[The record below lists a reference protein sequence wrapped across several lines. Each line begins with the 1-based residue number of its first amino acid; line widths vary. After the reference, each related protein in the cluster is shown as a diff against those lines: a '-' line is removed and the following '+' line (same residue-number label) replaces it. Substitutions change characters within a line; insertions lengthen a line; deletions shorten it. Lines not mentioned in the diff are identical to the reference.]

1 MSAKAPGVADRLRAL
16 FGARIWD
23 TRLADLPLWKA
34 VLYWLARI
42 ADTMVRGFLDTRLS
56 FRAAALTYFTVLSIV
71 PFLAFAFAVL
81 KGFGVYQTFVQGTIR
96 PYVDETFAANQ
107 ALYEAIE
114 HILRFV
120 DQTDVSKLG
129 TLGVVALAYAAVTLV
144 ANVEV
149 ALNAIFGAKA
159 RRPIVRQVTDY
170 VTLLVTAPLL
180 LLAATTLSAAAQ
192 SSRFVEFLRDRL
204 RLGPV
209 IDFGL
214 GLGSVMTVA
223 AAIFAMYVILPNV
236 RVRVGSALLGAGI
249 AALLWHGALV
259 LHVQLQMG
267 VARYSALYSVLGAIP
282 IFLVWTYI
290 SWLVVLV
297 GARIAAGHQDASSRR
312 RLREAVADPALR
324 EDVAVALAAEV
335 TRDLVAGA
343 RPATGDELARRVEV
357 PPALAEEVLDALVR
371 ARVLARVVSGSA
383 AGFLPARDV
392 DQARAEDVRD
402 ALRHD
407 PGADAY
413 RARVRRR
420 LSPAVRRAL
429 HAGEEWRRR
438 SPENLT
444 LRELAAAAASSPGE
458 ADGADEAGEA
468 RAAHGAAHEAADGGD
483 DRRPVVDAKQ
493 PDAPA

>member
-1 MSAKAPGVADRLRAL
+1 VSARGPGPAERLRVFFETRIWETRLQELPRWKAAL
-16 FGARIWD
+16 FW
-23 TRLADLPLWKA
+23 
-34 VLYWLARI
+34 VARI
-42 ADTMVRGFLDTRLS
+42 ADTMLRGFLDTRLS

-96 PYVDETFAANQ
+96 PYVDGTFAANQ
-107 ALYEAIE
+107 ALHDAID
-114 HILRFV
+114 HILEFV
-120 DQTDVSKLG
+120 DRTDVSKLG
-129 TLGVVALAYAAVTLV
+129 TLGVIALAYAAVALI

-149 ALNAIFGAKA
+149 ALNAIFGAKT

-192 SSRFVEFLRDRL
+192 SSRVVEFLRDRL
-204 RLGPV
+204 GLGPV

-214 GLGSVMTVA
+214 GLGSVLTVA
-223 AAIFAMYVILPNV
+223 AALFAMYVILPNV

-259 LHVQLQMG
+259 MHVQLQMG

-282 IFLVWTYI
+282 IFLVWTYV

-297 GARIAAGHQDASSRR
+297 GARVAAGHQEVSGRR
-312 RLREAVADPALR
+312 RLREGVADPALK

-335 TRDLVAGA
+335 TRDLVSGA
-343 RPATGDELARRVEV
+343 HPAATDELARRLEV
-357 PPALAEEVLDALVR
+357 SPALAEEVLDALVR
-371 ARVLARVVSGSA
+371 ARVLARVVSGSS

-402 ALRHD
+402 ALRRD
-407 PGADAY
+407 PRADPY
-413 RARVRRR
+413 RARIERR
-420 LSPAVRRAL
+420 LDPAVHRVLR
-429 HAGEEWRRR
+429 AGEEWRRR
-438 SPENLT
+438 SPQNLT
-444 LRELAAAAASSPGE
+444 LRELAAAAAGGTVVRPASDAERP
-458 ADGADEAGEA
+458 
-468 RAAHGAAHEAADGGD
+468 GAARDEGDG
-483 DRRPVVDAKQ
+483 RRAVVDEKQ
-493 PDAPA
+493 PDVPG

>member
-1 MSAKAPGVADRLRAL
+1 MSARRADPVGRFRAFFGTRIWETRLR
-16 FGARIWD
+16 
-23 TRLADLPLWKA
+23 DLPAGKA
-34 VLYWLARI
+34 ALYWVARI

-56 FRAAALTYFTVLSIV
+56 FRAAALTYFTALSIV

-81 KGFGVYQTFVQGTIR
+81 KGFGVYRTFVEGTIR

-107 ALYEAIE
+107 ALYDAID

-129 TLGVVALAYAAVTLV
+129 TLGVVALAYAAVTLI

-159 RRPIVRQVTDY
+159 QRPIVRQVTDY

-192 SSRFVEFLRDRL
+192 SSTFVLFLRDRL

-214 GLGSVMTVA
+214 GLGSVATVA
-223 AAIFAMYVILPNV
+223 AALFAMYVILPNV
-236 RVRVGSALLGAGI
+236 RVRAGSAALGAGI

-282 IFLVWTYI
+282 IFLVWTYV

-297 GARIAAGHQDASSRR
+297 GARIAAGHQDVAGRR
-312 RLREAVADPALR
+312 RALRTPVADAALR
-324 EDVAVALAAEV
+324 EELAIALAAV
-335 TRDLVAGA
+335 VARPLVARG
-343 RPATGDELARRVEV
+343 RRATADELAGRLEL
-357 PPALAEEVLDALVR
+357 PPGLAEDVLDALVR
-371 ARVLARVVSGSA
+371 AGLLARVVSGPR
-383 AGFLPARDV
+383 AGLLPGRDV
-392 DQARAEDVRD
+392 DQVRAEDVRD
-402 ALRHD
+402 ALRRD
-407 PGADAY
+407 PAAEAY
-413 RARVRRR
+413 RTHVERR
-420 LSPAVRRAL
+420 LEPGLRRVL
-429 HAGEEWRRR
+429 HAGDDWRRR

-444 LRELAAAAASSPGE
+444 LRELAAVAARDEREGAGTEPPGDGGPEEAASS
-458 ADGADEAGEA
+458 DE
-468 RAAHGAAHEAADGGD
+468 RAH
-483 DRRPVVDAKQ
+483 RPVLDEKQ
-493 PDAPA
+493 PDVPA